1 MLWFAQVIGNV
12 QAYFQLLE
20 ISIMLVDYIKLKL
33 KIFGRAFSEISTDLY
48 KFTGNRKFGL
58 NWQILPPEY
67 L

>member
-48 KFTGNRKFGL
+48 KFIGNRKFGL